1 MGEIIK
7 YGKVWGTNEST
18 LNKTA
23 DTGSDGVT
31 IIGTGSIGQHRIRV
45 LYDNYDGD
53 NEIPYENFTLDIIDT
68 NTGEYPT
75 WLIHYFHLTN
85 IVTPLGSALKNA
97 YPDNTPPRYS
107 INEWRFVCGWN
118 WLQDADTQPR
128 SMEITFTE
136 SETGESV
143 THTLTQE
150 GALAANK
157 TPLNL
162 TMGFGSKRPSV
173 TGGTGTVVVRFDA
186 TDTFVGVGNPGE
198 YRVGVGYTYPGKW
211 YNGFRYSQL
220 YTDGIKY
227 DPVWDVEIIDV
238 STGEPATWAT
248 FIEVSN
254 IELVDARNN
263 IMSATFV
270 IDFEDNTGGVD
281 RQVDVNITELNHNE
295 SIVINTGQS
304 NR

>member
-1 MGEIIK
+1 MGKILK

-23 DTGSDGVT
+23 DTDSDGNT
-31 IIGTGSIGQHRIRV
+31 IQGTGDIGEHQIKV
-45 LYDNYDGD
+45 LYDNYDRN

-68 NTGEYPT
+68 DTGEYPT
-75 WLIHYFHLTN
+75 WLIHYYHLTN
-85 IVTPLGSALKNA
+85 IVTALASQLKYL
-97 YPDNTPPRYS
+97 YPDNTPPGYS

-118 WLQDADTQPR
+118 WLQDEDTQPR

-162 TMGFGSKRPSV
+162 TQGYGARQPSS
-173 TGGTGTVVVRFDA
+173 TGGEGTVVVQFDE
-186 TDTFVGVGNPGE
+186 TDTFVGFGYPGE
-198 YRVGVGYTYPGKW
+198 NRVGIGYDYPGKW
-211 YNGFRYSQL
+211 YNGIRYSRF

-227 DPVWDVEIIDV
+227 DPIWDVEIIDV
-238 STGEPATWAT
+238 ATGQPATWAT
-248 FIEVSN
+248 FRGVDN
-254 IELVDARNN
+254 IRLADHRNM
-263 IMSATFV
+263 IMSVDFV
-270 IDFEDNTGGVD
+270 IDFDDNTGGVS
-281 RQVDVNITELNHNE
+281 RWFDVNITERHHNE
-295 SIVINTGQS
+295 SITINWVQP

>member
-7 YGKVWGTNEST
+7 YGKIWGTDEST

-23 DTGSDGVT
+23 DTDSEGVT
-31 IIGTGSIGQHRIRV
+31 IKGTGGIGQHSIKV
-45 LYDNYDGD
+45 LYDNYNRD

-85 IVTPLGSALKNA
+85 IVTPLGSTLKLL
-97 YPDNTPPRYS
+97 YPDDTPPGYS
-107 INEWRFVCGWN
+107 INEWRFICGWN
-118 WLQDADTQPR
+118 WLQDADTQSR

-162 TMGFGSKRPSV
+162 TEGYGSNWPSS
-173 TGGTGTVVVRFDA
+173 TGGTGTVVVRFNA
-186 TDTFVGVGNPGE
+186 KDTFVNVGGPGGTM
-198 YRVGVGYTYPGKW
+198 VGVGYDYPGQW
-211 YNGFRYSQL
+211 YNGFQHSQL
-220 YTDGIKY
+220 YTDGIRY
-227 DPVWDVEIIDV
+227 NPVWDVEIIDV
-238 STGEPATWAT
+238 NTGKPATWAE
-248 FIEVSN
+248 FIEVN
-254 IELVDARNN
+254 NVKLVDPRNN
-263 IMSATFV
+263 IMSATV
-270 IDFEDNTGGVD
+270 VMDFEDNTGGLG
-281 RQVDVNITELNHNE
+281 RQFDVNITELNHNE
-295 SIVINTGQS
+295 SIVITALQRS
-304 NR
+304 